1 MKLANIALAALAT
14 AFVAGPAMAQ
24 DAKSVTVVLTEA
36 LDVIEPCMAARSDV
50 GRVVLQNINETL
62 TEFVPGQAE
71 LSPRLATSWE
81 QFTPNTWRFKLRD
94 GVKFHDGSSLDPA
107 DITFS
112 LNRNKNAALGCET
125 GGKYFGALTFTTK
138 AIDDTTIEITTEPA
152 SPILPLLLSVMP
164 IQPESDPADTFTT
177 TPIGTGPYKFVSWDV
192 GQSLVV
198 ARNPDYWGKQ
208 PVVEGATYLFRT
220 DAAVAA
226 AMVQAG
232 EADIAPNIA
241 VQDATNPETD
251 ISYPNSETS
260 TLRIDAL
267 LPPFNDRRVR
277 EALNLAI
284 DRDAMIGTIF
294 AAGVQ
299 KATQQVPPTT
309 IGFNHNLAPW
319 PYDPE
324 RARALLAE
332 AKADGVPVD
341 TEIEMI
347 GRINIY
353 PNATEVMEG
362 IQSMLLDVG
371 FNAKLQMYD
380 VGEWNR
386 YFVKPYP
393 EPRAPNLVQ
402 AQHDNAKG
410 DPVFTA
416 FVKHDSQGTHSA
428 MADPEVDDLIAKATA
443 ASGEERTKLWEQ
455 MFARVNDTIIAD
467 VPLFY
472 MVGFS
477 RVSQRLDFT
486 PTIATNS
493 ELQLAQIAF
502 K

>member
-1 MKLANIALAALAT
+1 MKLSNLAWAMMVSA
-14 AFVAGPAMAQ
+14 VAVVPAAAQ
-24 DAKSVTVVLTEA
+24 DNQSVNVVLTEV

-50 GRVVLQNINETL
+50 GRVILQNINETL
-62 TEFVPGQAE
+62 TEFSPSEAA
-71 LSPRLATSWE
+71 LKPRLATEWTQIDE
-81 QFTPNTWRFKLRD
+81 DTWQFKLRE
-94 GVKFHDGSSLDPA
+94 GVKFHDGSALDPA

-125 GGKYFGALTFTTK
+125 GGKYFGGMEFTTE
-138 AIDDTTIEITTEPA
+138 AIDDTTIQITSDPA

-177 TPIGTGPYKFVSWDV
+177 TPIGTGPYSLVSWDV

-198 ARNPDYWGKQ
+198 ERNPDYWGEQ
-208 PVVEGATYLFRT
+208 PIVSGATYVFRT

-241 VQDATNPETD
+241 VQDATNPDTD
-251 ISYPNSETS
+251 FSYPNSEMS
-260 TLRIDAL
+260 ALRIDSM

-277 EALNLAI
+277 EALNLAV

-294 AAGVQ
+294 AAGVE

-309 IGFNHNLAPW
+309 IGFNHDLQPW
-319 PYDPE
+319 PYDPD
-324 RARALLAE
+324 RARALLEE
-332 AKADGVPVD
+332 ARADGVPVD
-341 TEIEMI
+341 TEIDMI

-371 FNAKLQMYD
+371 FNATLQMYD

-386 YFVKPYP
+386 CFVRPFP
-393 EPRAPNLVQ
+393 EPRTPNLVQ
-402 AQHDNAKG
+402 VQHDNAKG

-416 FVKHDSQGTHSA
+416 FVKHHTDGTHSA
-428 MADPEVDDLIAKATA
+428 MSVPEVDDLIARATA
-443 ASGEERTKLWEQ
+443 ASGDERKALWEE
-455 MFARVNDTIIAD
+455 MFAKVNDEYIAD

-477 RVSQRLDFT
+477 RVGPRLDFK

-493 ELQLAQIAF
+493 ELQFAQIGF